1 LPANGAY
8 LQPELWPSE
17 EDSNGDGL
25 MTGPALG
32 KVSGLGVV
40 AFWFDA
46 GGAGEGGVNPG
57 IVIPKF

>member
-8 LQPELWPSE
+8 LQP
-17 EDSNGDGL
+17 
-25 MTGPALG
+25 
-32 KVSGLGVV
+32 GLGVV

-46 GGAGEGGVNPG
+46 GGAGEGGENPG